1 MVVAEAGG
9 HVGLCGDRP
18 RWTTLATTTMTPG
31 LSSVHRGS
39 SSWRASEAGRPR
51 SSLNPAA
58 AADDN
63 DVDVDD
69 DDDDGK
75 QNAMDNSIRDLQ
87 RERTNRL

>member
-1 MVVAEAGG
+1 
-9 HVGLCGDRP
+9 
-18 RWTTLATTTMTPG
+18 MTPG